1 MAQARGYE
9 PKTVLAPE
17 EKLRVAYWHL
27 IGGFAQHDLAAL
39 FHLNAGR
46 VSEAV
51 TEVRKALGWS
61 NGGEQQ

>member
-9 PKTVLAPE
+9 PKASLTPE

-51 TEVRKALGWS
+51 TEVRKALDWP
-61 NGGEQQ
+61 NGGDRS